1 MTWCASGVARDVRQA
16 FLGDAVDGELRLG
29 AQRWQLCGEPAVDGD
44 GREPRERGRQLRER
58 ADEPEVLEHL
68 RSELARDAPHLL
80 QRLPDRVL
88 RLDELVAAVGGDRV
102 GDGVQLEEDARE
114 HLADLVVQ
122 APSNSQPLCLL
133 GGERAAPALVAL
145 GLQPVEHLVE
155 RVDDAS
161 DLVVPARRE
170 TLPRLEEVDGLHPPR
185 KLVEGRER
193 ATQEHDVRGQREAE
207 PDHEHDCLGKPNRP
221 ADGDRREEKEQRRQ
235 RKERRVDR
243 EDPPE
248 ERKCR
253 STHLEDRLGVLPPRS
268 AHLSG
273 PRPVRDSSR
282 TSTATNTAST
292 RATPTNVAV
301 MKSWGSMATSS
312 ADASAIV
319 TAAARSSRAGSRRRR
334 ARLSWRDP

>member
-1 MTWCASGVARDVRQA
+1 MPLAFLKAMFQPQFTWNYRSEPEPALEGRTLWLPRGKVLGGTSSINGMFYMRGHSRDFDTWRDLGCEGWGYRDVLPYFKRM
-16 FLGDAVDGELRLG
+16 ETSWRG
-29 AQRWQLCGEPAVDGD
+29 ANAW
-44 GREPRERGRQLRER
+44 
-58 ADEPEVLEHL
+58 H
-68 RSELARDAPHLL
+68 
-80 QRLPDRVL
+80 
-88 RLDELVAAVGGDRV
+88 GDR
-102 GDGVQLEEDARE
+102 G
-114 HLADLVVQ
+114 
-122 APSNSQPLCLL
+122 PLHVC
-133 GGERAAPALVAL
+133 AI
-145 GLQPVEHLVE
+145 QPV
-155 RVDDAS
+155 RA
-161 DLVVPARRE
+161 
-170 TLPRLEEVDGLHPPR
+170 LH
-185 KLVEGRER
+185 V
-193 ATQEHDVRGQREAE
+193 
-207 PDHEHDCLGKPNRP
+207 RP